1 MSTTACS
8 VELEQGS
15 VTGKT
20 TCDLT
25 NDISVGETVKLCGE
39 DFLVVPPQDAGTIS
53 LGRPGKEADARC
65 VAYREGE
72 TDKERILDELQLK
85 RMRCQ
90 SLYCLAKIEEEERAI
105 AMTLDRSMFI
115 LTHRN
120 TQVLYAKMMYMRMAS
135 SKMKMRGNSSSTNG
149 KAVAGLK
156 NESSDALFENA
167 KELARRAEVTKTSED
182 IGNAEKALSIAQ
194 SQEYIER
201 ERKKPKQPEKRE
213 KIDLL
218 RDKLHK
224 GELNPSDSPVIPQR
238 IEADKPSTALVAARS
253 LPGIKQDIKVLQGDV
268 DSAGT
273 KAYKV
278 DGKEVIEGGD
288 GDMKKEKVEPEK
300 AEEPEGDL
308 MGGSL
313 AMPSK
318 PPVSSTFKW
327 WLENGIDHKY
337 NREMQSML
345 NLRPS
350 GKLTHGGEIK
360 DNADGVKKIKE
371 QGKEM
376 NGAEEAQGQRAP
388 VKGTKEGY
396 AETNENCEEQR
407 SKVTFLSSRQRY
419 I

>member
-1 MSTTACS
+1 M
-8 VELEQGS
+8 
-15 VTGKT
+15 
-20 TCDLT
+20 
-25 NDISVGETVKLCGE
+25 
-39 DFLVVPPQDAGTIS
+39 
-53 LGRPGKEADARC
+53 
-65 VAYREGE
+65 
-72 TDKERILDELQLK
+72 
-85 RMRCQ
+85 
-90 SLYCLAKIEEEERAI
+90 
-105 AMTLDRSMFI
+105 
-115 LTHRN
+115 
-120 TQVLYAKMMYMRMAS
+120 
-135 SKMKMRGNSSSTNG
+135 
-149 KAVAGLK
+149 
-156 NESSDALFENA
+156 FENA

-182 IGNAEKALSIAQ
+182 IGKAEKALSIAQ

-218 RDKLHK
+218 RDKLHR

-238 IEADKPSTALVAARS
+238 IEADKPSTPLVAARS
-253 LPGIKQDIKVLQGDV
+253 LPGIKQDIKVLQGDI

-278 DGKEVIEGGD
+278 DGKEVVEGGD

-388 VKGTKEGY
+388 VKGTKEGF
-396 AETNENCEEQR
+396 AGKLMKIAKEAKEQGP
-407 SKVTFLSSRQRY
+407 FP
-419 I
+419 